1 MLRAIW
7 FRQQPALSRNRTKG
21 ASLAMKKNRYLLVTG
36 AVSVICLIA
45 AAVSTAIPDNSQK
58 YEVDTIVDVSEYKTD
73 AARAIDAYERLM
85 DRYMDLSE
93 KLTSQVG
100 SDRQAVST
108 KLDLLD
114 SRLADISTR
123 LTRIENALGIDP
135 NSGAIV
141 KQK

>member
-1 MLRAIW
+1 
-7 FRQQPALSRNRTKG
+7 
-21 ASLAMKKNRYLLVTG
+21 MKQNRYLLVIG
-36 AVSVICLIA
+36 AVIVICLIA
-45 AAVSTAIPDNSQK
+45 AAISTAIPENGKK
-58 YEVDTIVDVSEYKTD
+58 YEVDTVVDVPEYKTD

-93 KLTSQVG
+93 KLISQVG

-108 KLDLLD
+108 KLDSLD

-135 NSGAIV
+135 NSGQVV
-141 KQK
+141 KRK